1 MSFFDDDDGRD
12 TDLDETE
19 PGERRPRRGRP
30 GVRPRPRPR
39 PRGPRRGGGGGAA
52 VLQQPAARLLVAVA
66 AIVILIV
73 VIALVVRDCRRSQ
86 LVDSYRSYIIEGV
99 TPVASKSADEG
110 KKLLALLA
118 NQKGDKAEN
127 VQRDVRAIGRE
138 AATLVT
144 QAEGLNPPD
153 KLGEAHRSLVT
164 ALKYRVNGIEA
175 LAAEI
180 PNAVKSS
187 DRADAAAKIATTMQR
202 ILASDVIY
210 ADSFVGPARQAL
222 EDDNVDGV
230 EVPES
235 ALLADST
242 AANGAGPAGARLIL
256 TNLKR
261 GTAATTTDGT
271 TPATGLHGTGIVSV
285 KVLPSGKE
293 LVNGQVNEVPGSAEN
308 KWEVT
313 IENGGGFVENGI
325 DITATLKSASG
336 APQISKATVDSID
349 PGETKAV
356 PLEVGTPPAFGEN
369 ATLTIDVDKVPGEE
383 RTSNNTG
390 TYTVKF
396 TIQ

>member
-235 ALLADST
+235 ALLAGST

>member
-1 MSFFDDDDGRD
+1 
-12 TDLDETE
+12 
-19 PGERRPRRGRP
+19 
-30 GVRPRPRPR
+30 
-39 PRGPRRGGGGGAA
+39 
-52 VLQQPAARLLVAVA
+52 VAVA

-210 ADSFVGPARQAL
+210 TDSFVGPARQAL

-235 ALLADST
+235 ALLAGST
-242 AANGAGPAGARLIL
+242 AANGAGPAGARVIL

-261 GTAATTTDGT
+261 GTAATTTDST

-285 KVLPSGKE
+285 KVLASGKVVKE

-308 KWEVT
+308 QWEVT
-313 IENGGGFVENGI
+313 IENGGDFVENGI
-325 DITATLKSASG
+325 DITATLKSTSG
-336 APQISKATVDSID
+336 APQISKAKVDSID
-349 PGETKAV
+349 PKETQAV
-356 PLEVGTPPAFGEN
+356 TLDVGTPPAFGEN

-383 RTSNNTG
+383 RTSNNTA

>member
-12 TDLDETE
+12 TNLDETE
-19 PGERRPRRGRP
+19 PDERRPRRGRT